1 MKYKFFKINNFIWIG
16 LLLIV
21 FLPKTIFS
29 ASINVSSGDMVSAG
43 DTSILEVY
51 LDTEGQVINS
61 IDGSITLSDE
71 HNGNFE
77 IRDLNLVN
85 SAFSMWPRKPSLEE
99 GHTISF
105 VGGIPGGVNSARVSL
120 FKVVVKINESGDFTI
135 TPNKITAYLNDGLAT
150 ALDITKNI
158 STIAIGGKK
167 TEIKDKWKEII
178 SNDNNAPAPFNIEL
192 LKDINLYDGNKFI
205 SFETTDVESGI
216 SYYEVREGNY
226 PPVRAGNSY
235 VLIDQ
240 SSDADII
247 VTAYDKAGNFQVA
260 TLKQKD
266 SINWLGIFVVLL
278 LVILVKKIIKRIRK
292 GRNKVNVQ

>member
-1 MKYKFFKINNFIWIG
+1 
-16 LLLIV
+16 
-21 FLPKTIFS
+21 
-29 ASINVSSGDMVSAG
+29 
-43 DTSILEVY
+43 
-51 LDTEGQVINS
+51 
-61 IDGSITLSDE
+61 
-71 HNGNFE
+71 
-77 IRDLNLVN
+77 
-85 SAFSMWPRKPSLEE
+85 
-99 GHTISF
+99 
-105 VGGIPGGVNSARVSL
+105 
-120 FKVVVKINESGDFTI
+120 VKINESGDFTI

-167 TEIKDKWKEII
+167 TEIQDKWKEII
-178 SNDNNAPAPFNIEL
+178 SNDNNAPAPFTIEL
-192 LKDINLYDGNKFI
+192 LRDINLYDGNKFI

-226 PPVRAGNSY
+226 PPVRSGNSY

-240 SSDADII
+240 SSDVDII